1 LLISQLLLNVREER
15 CEQLTVEALVQQLTT
30 QVTEIAWSVFILAW
44 AVGWAVRGSPIPI
57 FKVKRAGQDI
67 IEDAI
72 LAAFW
77 LAVGT
82 TVFSLISYIAG
93 QV

>member
-1 LLISQLLLNVREER
+1 MTGIE
-15 CEQLTVEALVQQLTT
+15 TLVQQITT

-44 AVGWAVRGSPIPI
+44 AIGWAIRGSPIPI
-57 FKVKRAGQDI
+57 FKIKRTGQDF

-77 LAVGT
+77 LALGT
-82 TVFSLISYIAG
+82 TVFSLVSYVASQI
-93 QV
+93 

>member
-1 LLISQLLLNVREER
+1 MTGIES
-15 CEQLTVEALVQQLTT
+15 LVQQITT

-44 AVGWAVRGSPIPI
+44 AVGWAIRGSPIPI
-57 FKVKRAGQDI
+57 FKITRTGQDF

-77 LAVGT
+77 LALGT
-82 TVFSLISYIAG
+82 TVFSLVSYIAS
-93 QV
+93 QI

>member
-1 LLISQLLLNVREER
+1 MTGIES
-15 CEQLTVEALVQQLTT
+15 LVQQITT

-44 AVGWAVRGSPIPI
+44 AVGWAIRGSPIPI
-57 FKVKRAGQDI
+57 FKIKRTGQDF

-77 LAVGT
+77 LALGT
-82 TVFSLISYIAG
+82 TVFSLVSYIAS
-93 QV
+93 QI